1 VKRWKQLLLCLSAA
15 AVCAANAQ
23 AQDLARGRAIYETRC
38 IGCHSTSVHTRESRK
53 ATSFAGVRAAVAR
66 FAGEAGGVWQADEID
81 DVAAYLNQLYYRYP
95 CPPEIC
101 KTAKQAAV
109 GGTRGAL

>member
-1 VKRWKQLLLCLSAA
+1 MQLALFLGATSG
-15 AVCAANAQ
+15 CATNAQ
-23 AQDLARGRAIYETRC
+23 AEDLARGRAIYETRC
-38 IGCHSTSVHTRESRK
+38 TGCHNTSVHTRESRK
-53 ATSFAGVRAAVAR
+53 ASSFAGVRAAVAR
-66 FAGEAGGVWQADEID
+66 FAGEAGGVWQPDEID

-109 GGTRGAL
+109 GGWTRGAL